1 MQLRIEGVDLP
12 GRSCGGGHDD
22 VHVGVQRKQEVIEW
36 VRGDA
41 KSATWT
47 FEVTTKLDADGNR
60 DFGGPFVHGK
70 KGERFV
76 YLSWG
81 DGSGESFT
89 MFRRAKL
96 MLDDAPESDGTVVAR
111 VRLTDAKGLPMCARL
126 KPPALS
132 WSTEGG

>member
-1 MQLRIEGVDLP
+1 M
-12 GRSCGGGHDD
+12 
-22 VHVGVQRKQEVIEW
+22 HVGVQRKQDVIEQ

-47 FEVTTKLDADGNR
+47 FEVTTKVDADGNR

-81 DGSGESFT
+81 DVVGDSFT

-96 MLDDAPESDGTVVAR
+96 ILNEAPASDGTVVAR
-111 VRLTDAKGLPMCARL
+111 VKLTDGKGMPMCARL
-126 KPPALS
+126 KPPALE